1 MNKSK
6 TDPKTDNKHQRALA
20 ALLEQGVAAI
30 GLGAACL
37 VAPSFLEPSSATAS
51 VAAVLRMAGW
61 LSAGVGFVLLGFR
74 FSVQSKAKKLLALP
88 RGVPS
93 TAEAPHGRRAI
104 GTEGSLAE
112 RGFPIASG
120 PAPTLDAKMQTQADR
135 PLQQ

>member
-6 TDPKTDNKHQRALA
+6 TDKKHQRALA

-51 VAAVLRMAGW
+51 VATVLRVAGW
-61 LSAGVGFVLLGFR
+61 LSTGVGAVLLGFR
-74 FSVQSKAKKLLALP
+74 FCVQSKAKKLSALP
-88 RGVPS
+88 RGGS
-93 TAEAPHGRRAI
+93 NMAEGPHGRRAI
-104 GTEGSLAE
+104 GTQASHGA
-112 RGFPIASG
+112 RGFPIPSG
-120 PAPTLDAKMQTQADR
+120 PAPTLETTRHSQADR